1 MPHGFRCTQP
11 YSTYSLIRIMDSIV
25 ILFISGLL
33 GLFVGMQKKPLFSII
48 IASLGLIGAGV
59 AAYFKGSYVSP
70 FASYAQYIPT
80 QSLVIIL
87 LCAVTLLAMLG
98 GYKRYKSDDEHT
110 GDYFALILFSV
121 CGAIIMAQPND
132 LMLFFIGLEI
142 LSIPI
147 YVLVGIEKGSSRSA
161 EAAVKY
167 FFTGSFASAI
177 ILFGIALIY
186 GAPSQYHADGS
197 FDITKI
203 IELFHVYGIWQSP
216 MAIIGSLF
224 LLAGFT
230 FKIGAVPFHFWGPD
244 VYDGASNSVLMY
256 MSTVVKIAGIYALV
270 NVFGQV
276 FRDSY
281 ALWIDLICIII
292 VLSMFYGY
300 ITAWKQT
307 SFRRLIAYSSI
318 ANAGLMLFALA
329 DIHNSNIFLF
339 VTAYAVATIAL
350 VVVNFA
356 VNDDTD
362 SLANWEGIA
371 WRNPVIGVAL
381 VMALFSLAGIPP
393 FAGFFGKFS
402 LLWSAAPHVPY
413 TAILALI
420 ASVIGAFVYLRL
432 MISALKKPK
441 VTMPIHLSF
450 EQVLVLVLTSLT
462 TLGALY
468 FI

>member
-1 MPHGFRCTQP
+1 
-11 YSTYSLIRIMDSIV
+11 MDSIV
-25 ILFISGLL
+25 ILFISGLI
-33 GLFVGMQKKPLFSII
+33 GLFAGMQKKPLLSII
-48 IASLGLIGAGV
+48 IGSLGLLGAGL
-59 AAYFKGSYVSP
+59 AAYFKGSYISP
-70 FASYAQYIPT
+70 LSSYEAYVPT
-80 QSLVIIL
+80 QGLIIIL
-87 LCAVTLLAMLG
+87 LCTVTLLALLG
-98 GYKRYKSDDEHT
+98 GYKRYAAYNEHT
-110 GDYFALILFSV
+110 GDYLALILFSL
-121 CGAIIMAQPND
+121 CGAILMAQPND

-177 ILFGIALIY
+177 ILFGIALLY
-186 GAPSQYHADGS
+186 GATGS
-197 FDITKI
+197 FQL
-203 IELFHVYGIWQSP
+203 IEIQSNLAIGIWQSP

-244 VYDGASNSVLMY
+244 VYDGASNAVLMY
-256 MSTVVKIAGIYALV
+256 MATVVKIAGIYALV

-281 ALWIDLICIII
+281 GFWIDLVSLII

-318 ANAGLMLFALA
+318 ANAGLMIFALA
-329 DIHNSNIFLF
+329 DTHNSNLFLF
-339 VTAYAVATIAL
+339 VAAYAFATIAL
-350 VVVNFA
+350 VVINSI

-362 SLANWEGIA
+362 SIANWEGIA
-371 WRNPVIGVAL
+371 WRHPLIGIAL
-381 VMALFSLAGIPP
+381 VISLFSLTGIPP

-402 LLWSAAPHVPY
+402 LLWSAVPHVPY

-432 MISALKKPK
+432 MMSALKKPA
-441 VTMPIHLSF
+441 VVVRSPLSF
-450 EQVLVLVLTSLT
+450 EQLLVLTLTSLAAI
-462 TLGALY
+462 GALY

>member
-1 MPHGFRCTQP
+1 
-11 YSTYSLIRIMDSIV
+11 
-25 ILFISGLL
+25 
-33 GLFVGMQKKPLFSII
+33 
-48 IASLGLIGAGV
+48 
-59 AAYFKGSYVSP
+59 
-70 FASYAQYIPT
+70 
-80 QSLVIIL
+80 
-87 LCAVTLLAMLG
+87 
-98 GYKRYKSDDEHT
+98 
-110 GDYFALILFSV
+110 
-121 CGAIIMAQPND
+121 
-132 LMLFFIGLEI
+132 MLFFIGLEI

-161 EAAVKY
+161 EASVKY

-177 ILFGIALIY
+177 ILFGIALLY
-186 GAPSQYHADGS
+186 GATGS
-197 FDITKI
+197 FQL
-203 IELFHVYGIWQSP
+203 IEIQSNLAIGIWQSP

-224 LLAGFT
+224 LLAGFI

-244 VYDGASNSVLMY
+244 VYDGASNAVLMY
-256 MSTVVKIAGIYALV
+256 MSTVVKIAGIYAVV

-281 ALWIDLICIII
+281 AFWIDLVSLII

-300 ITAWKQT
+300 ITAWKQA

-329 DIHNSNIFLF
+329 DTHNSNLFLF
-339 VTAYAVATIAL
+339 VAAYAISTIAL
-350 VVVNFA
+350 VVVNSI
-356 VNDDTD
+356 VNDDSD

-371 WRNPVIGVAL
+371 WRHPLLGIAIVIS
-381 VMALFSLAGIPP
+381 LFSLAGIPP

-402 LLWSAAPHVPY
+402 LLWSAVPHIPY

-441 VTMPIHLSF
+441 VVVRSPLSF
-450 EQVLVLVLTSLT
+450 EQILVLSLTSIAAI
-462 TLGALY
+462 GALY

>member
-1 MPHGFRCTQP
+1 
-11 YSTYSLIRIMDSIV
+11 MDSIV

-33 GLFVGMQKKPLFSII
+33 GLFAGMRQKPVLSLLL
-48 IASLGLIGAGV
+48 AGLGLVGAGL
-59 AAYFKGSYVSP
+59 AAYFRGHYMSP
-70 FASYAQYIPT
+70 FASYATFVPT
-80 QSLVIIL
+80 QANVIIL
-87 LCAVTLLAMLG
+87 LCAVTLLALLG
-98 GYKRYKSDDEHT
+98 GYKRYKQDEEHT
-110 GDYFALILFSV
+110 GDYLGLILFSL
-121 CGAIIMAQPND
+121 CGAILMAQPSD

-147 YVLVGIEKGSSRSA
+147 YVLVGIDKGSSTSA

-177 ILFGIALIY
+177 LLFGIALLY
-186 GAPSQYHADGS
+186 GATGS
-197 FDITKI
+197 FQL
-203 IELFHVYGIWQSP
+203 IEIQSNLAIGIWQSP
-216 MAIIGSLF
+216 MAMIGSLF
-224 LLAGFT
+224 ILAGFI

-244 VYDGASNSVLMY
+244 VYAGASNAVLMY
-256 MSTVVKIAGIYALV
+256 MSTVVKIAGIYGLI

-281 ALWIDLICIII
+281 FFWIDLISLLI
-292 VLSMFYGY
+292 VVSMFYGY

-307 SFRRLIAYSSI
+307 NFRRLIAYSSI

-339 VTAYAVATIAL
+339 VGAYAVATIAL
-350 VVVNFA
+350 VVVNLA
-356 VNDDTD
+356 INDNTD
-362 SLANWEGIA
+362 SLENWEGIA
-371 WRNPVIGVAL
+371 WKNPIIGIAL
-381 VMALFSLAGIPP
+381 VLALFSLAGIPP

-402 LLWSAAPHVPY
+402 LLWSALPHVPY

-432 MISALKKPK
+432 LILALKKPK
-441 VTMPIHLSF
+441 VQVRVQLSF
-450 EQVLVLVLTSLT
+450 EQLVALLLTSIASI
-462 TLGALY
+462 GVIY